1 MRACLAA
8 LGCLYLACAV
18 GAFLDPARNALSEV
32 EGAQSPAIPPYA
44 WLLHS
49 TSGAPR
55 ESRADILD
63 TPVLPGSL
71 IKAVTLLAALEDGAI
86 SSETKHICRRSV
98 TVDGRRYTCSHPDLK
113 RPMTPAEALA
123 HSCNDFFVSLASR
136 LPRRAVDRVR
146 TRLGLPPMPPATNY
160 AAALV
165 GLDGPRISPRALL
178 AAYERVIGIGA
189 DSPVTFTATARRVLI
204 DGLRGAATYGS
215 ASELAERRIAA
226 LAKTG
231 TSSMPGGGVLG
242 MALLLMP
249 PEAPTRALI
258 VVAPGAAGR
267 DAVSLAA
274 DLVRTWGPALAGP
287 NSGPPKGG
295 PHVRLGRDDGRVESI
310 ALEDYVARVVAAE
323 GEPSARPAAMQA
335 LAIAART
342 FTVANRGRHDAEGFD
357 VCDTT
362 HCQVLRAS
370 TAASRAAAAATAGRV
385 LLRHGAA
392 APVHYSAWCGGHTE
406 VASGVWPGAI
416 DASVARPDAACA
428 GEPRWTNEVTVAQ
441 IEQALRAIG
450 TRGTALRSL
459 RIAGRSKSGRVT
471 RLRAEGFTPS
481 DVAAEDLRIALGR
494 TGGWQLMKST
504 LFDVKRSP
512 RGYVLSGTGSGHGVG
527 LCVIGAGHRAAA
539 GESVESIL
547 RFYYPELALGELPAS
562 GGSNRLRQGYGES
575 AKASAT
581 AEDPPLRPP
590 HVGIA
595 LPLDDE
601 PFRAALTDLVR
612 RARDEV
618 AIKARVAAPSFLR
631 VTVHPTVES
640 FGRATGRRS
649 WFAGATSGTSI
660 ELMPLAVLRK
670 RGVLDRTVRHEVAH
684 AVIDRELAGR
694 PLWVREG
701 AAAHFSG
708 SSRLGGMIRSTGS
721 CPTDA
726 ELLSPASDAEA
737 SDAYRRADACFGAAV
752 RTKDWRLVGRG
763 PRTIQRRPR
772 RDRRGRYAG
781 LGLRARRDQIVRDP
795 ALR

>member
-1 MRACLAA
+1 MRAWLAA
-8 LGCLYLACAV
+8 LGCLYVASV
-18 GAFLDPARNALSEV
+18 V
-32 EGAQSPAIPPYA
+32 GAQSHDRSTAIPPYIAGAVADGTRAIPPYA

-49 TSGAPR
+49 ASGAPR

-71 IKAVTLLAALEDGAI
+71 VKAMTLVAALEDGVI
-86 SSETKHICRRSV
+86 TPETTHICRRSV

-113 RPMTPAEALA
+113 RPLTPAEALA

-136 LPRRAVDRVR
+136 LPRRAFDAVR
-146 TRLGLPPMPPATNY
+146 TRLGLPPVPPGTNY
-160 AAALV
+160 AASLV
-165 GLDGPRISPRALL
+165 GLDGPRSSPRALL
-178 AAYERVIGIGA
+178 VAYERLIGTGTER
-189 DSPVTFTATARRVLI
+189 PVAMTAPARRVLV

-215 ASELAERRIAA
+215 ASELADHRIDA

-242 MALLLMP
+242 MAIVMTPVDAASVPGPLGGPGL
-249 PEAPTRALI
+249 RQSLI

-274 DLVRTWGPALAGP
+274 DLIRQQIVRTVRTVRTVRSVRSVRPFETFDRSSGLANGS
-287 NSGPPKGG
+287 SGSNESNDSSGSTIR
-295 PHVRLGRDDGRVESI
+295 VGRGDGRVESI
-310 ALEDYVARVVAAE
+310 ALEDYVGRVVAAE
-323 GEPSARPAAMQA
+323 GQPWARPAAMQA

-370 TAASRAAAAATAGRV
+370 TAASRAAAVATSGRV
-385 LLRHGAA
+385 LLRQGAV

-406 VASGVWPGAI
+406 VASRVWPGAI
-416 DASVARPDAACA
+416 DASAARPDTACA
-428 GEPRWTNEVTVAQ
+428 GEPRWTNDVSVAQ
-441 IEQALRAIG
+441 IEQALRAMG
-450 TRGTALRSL
+450 ARGTALRSL
-459 RIAGRSKSGRVT
+459 RIVARNTSGRVT

-481 DVAAEDLRIALGR
+481 DFAAQDFRTALGR

-504 LFDVKRSP
+504 MFDVKRSP

-527 LCVIGAGHRAAA
+527 LCVIGAGRRAGA

-547 RFYYPELALGELPAS
+547 RFYYPDLTVGAWGPALAGPRREPE
-562 GGSNRLRQGYGES
+562 GG
-575 AKASAT
+575 
-581 AEDPPLRPP
+581 P
-590 HVGIA
+590 HIALA

-601 PFRAALTDLVR
+601 PFRAMLIDLVR
-612 RARDEV
+612 QARDDV
-618 AIKARVAAPSFLR
+618 AAKAAVAAPSSLR

-649 WFAGATSGTSI
+649 WFAGATNGTSI

-670 RGVLDRTVRHEVAH
+670 RGTLDSTVRHEVAH

-708 SSRLGGMIRSTGS
+708 STRLGGMIRSTGR
-721 CPTDA
+721 CPTDD
-726 ELLSPASDAEA
+726 ELMSPRSDAEA
-737 SDAYRRADACFGAAV
+737 RDAYRKADVCFAAAV
-752 RTKDWRLVGRG
+752 RRTSWR
-763 PRTIQRRPR
+763 
-772 RDRRGRYAG
+772 D
-781 LGLRARRDQIVRDP
+781 VR
-795 ALR
+795 